1 MEKTEDI
8 LAWIQELNSTTVVKI
23 QKIKLSDS
31 GFWYYDEEKGQ
42 IHNTDYSFFSIAGIR
57 GTVNGVAVEQ
67 PIFIQPEIGYL
78 GILCKDFNK
87 ERHYLMQAKIEP
99 GNINCVQISPTIQAT
114 KSNFMQKHGGAK
126 PLYLDYF
133 LHADNYT
140 ILCDQIQSEQSARFY
155 RKRNRNMILLLDE
168 NEDVIVEKRF
178 KWMTLSQIK

>member
-67 PIFIQPEIGYL
+67 PIFIQ
-78 GILCKDFNK
+78 N
-87 ERHYLMQAKIEP
+87 
-99 GNINCVQISPTIQAT
+99 
-114 KSNFMQKHGGAK
+114 
-126 PLYLDYF
+126 
-133 LHADNYT
+133 
-140 ILCDQIQSEQSARFY
+140 
-155 RKRNRNMILLLDE
+155 
-168 NEDVIVEKRF
+168 
-178 KWMTLSQIK
+178 